1 LGGTIKL
8 GGSCIYLSEVDE
20 ELHKFSTFIY
30 IEIINDTGNNSEVN
44 RLQMRVKEASLK
56 MYFIAI
62 I

>member
-30 IEIINDTGNNSEVN
+30 IEIINDTLTET
-44 RLQMRVKEASLK
+44 K
-56 MYFIAI
+56 MNPNM
-62 I
+62 